1 MRAHTEGKDDMR
13 GGYMHR
19 RRGLTATIV
28 GLISIALVM
37 GAVGAALAADNTVS
51 AKLSGKAVPGPGDDN
66 GSGEAVLKL
75 NKKKEKIS
83 FNISFKGIGKRV
95 AGHLHKGGKKA
106 TDPEA
111 EATSH
116 TDPEAEASSHTRTV
130 VLFDEADVTS
140 PVSGRAKWGSRNYTP
155 DQKKEVIKNIKND
168 PNDWYVNLHTPDFP
182 DGAIR
187 GQLKAGG

>member
-1 MRAHTEGKDDMR
+1 MGKR
-13 GGYMHR
+13 F
-19 RRGLTATIV
+19 AIV
-28 GLISIALVM
+28 IGVAAFGVISIALAV
-37 GAVGAALAADNTVS
+37 GAVGGALAADNTVS
-51 AKLSGKAVPGPGDDN
+51 ATLSGKAVPGAGDDN

-95 AGHLHKGGKKA
+95 AAHVHKGGKKA
-106 TDPEA
+106 TDPEPKRGKKA
-111 EATSH
+111 

-130 VLFDEADVTS
+130 VLFDEANVKS

-155 DQKKEVIKNIKND
+155 DQKKRVISRIKND

-182 DGAIR
+182 GGAIR
-187 GQLKAGG
+187 GQLKPGG